1 MKKFFLLVIL
11 IFCATDIY
19 AQEQK
24 TYTVKQGETLY
35 SISKTLNVSVSELQ
49 QWNELSNAGLSI
61 GQELI
66 YYISP
71 AQNEDTEPDP
81 APEPP
86 SDPLINVNAPVEN
99 TYYTIKSGDNLYN
112 IARAHN
118 MTVNELKELN
128 NLTSDVLSIG
138 QKIAVRKKSV
148 APVVSEFSEE
158 SAPQG
163 TFALYTIEQG
173 ETLSSLLSKFKMT
186 EQELQELNPEIN
198 VAGIGRGQQI
208 TVLLPPSRNF
218 DNPYLNKADLQDL
231 GSVGASSYTRNEF
244 GNSTTNGEL
253 YNPEE
258 LTAAHSNIALGS
270 IIFIEN
276 PENGSGVYVRIND
289 RITGSGLKLSS
300 KAFRILG
307 LQNSGN
313 PKVSIYSG
321 S

>member
-1 MKKFFLLVIL
+1 MLTVLMIIGSSV
-11 IFCATDIY
+11 Y

-35 SISKTLNVSVSELQ
+35 SISKTLSVSVSELQ
-49 QWNELSNAGLSI
+49 QWNELSNNEISV
-61 GQELI
+61 GQDLI
-66 YYISP
+66 YYITP
-71 AQNEDTEPDP
+71 EPVEDQEPDP

-86 SDPLINVNAPVEN
+86 ADPLINVNAPVEN

-128 NLTSDVLSIG
+128 NLSSDVLSIG

-173 ETLSSLLSKFKMT
+173 ETLSSLLEKFRMT

-208 TVLLPPSRNF
+208 TVLLPPSRNY

-276 PENGSGVYVRIND
+276 PENGSGVFVRIND